1 MSDRWNEPKNC
12 HSQMTSI
19 YNMGN
24 RERLWECR

>member
-19 YNMGN
+19 WAT
-24 RERLWECR
+24 ERGCGRQCR